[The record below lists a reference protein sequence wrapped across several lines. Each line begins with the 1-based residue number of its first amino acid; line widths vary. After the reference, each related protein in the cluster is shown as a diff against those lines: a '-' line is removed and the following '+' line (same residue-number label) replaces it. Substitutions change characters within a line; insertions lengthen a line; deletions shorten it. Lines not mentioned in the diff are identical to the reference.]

1 MKINSKII
9 LAVPKGR
16 IAKEIISL
24 LASIN
29 LEPEKDFF
37 EDEKN
42 RKLLFNTNTKNFF
55 LTKVRN
61 FDVPTI
67 VAFGGADFG
76 IVGSDVVNEFDYEEI
91 YSPIDLKLGKCS
103 MVLAKN
109 KNKKLDIDLASII
122 KVASKYPVATQNFFE
137 NKGKQV
143 ECIKLNGSIEIA
155 PQLGISDMIVDLVST
170 GKTLKENNLEIVE
183 KINNVSSSLIVN
195 RVSLKTKSDD
205 INKIIDLFE
214 KKIL

>member
-24 LASIN
+24 LSSIN

-91 YSPIDLKLGKCS
+91 YSPIDLKIGKCS
-103 MVLAKN
+103 MVLARN
-109 KNKKLDIDLASII
+109 KNKELDIDSASII

-137 NKGKQV
+137 NKGKQI

-170 GKTLKENNLEIVE
+170 GKTLKENNLEIIE
-183 KINNVSSSLIVN
+183 KIYDVSSSLIVN

-205 INKIIDLFE
+205 VNKIIDLFE

>member
-1 MKINSKII
+1 MKISSKII
-9 LAVPKGR
+9 LAIPKGR

-24 LASIN
+24 LSSLN
-29 LEPEKDFF
+29 LDPEKDFF
-37 EDEKN
+37 EDQEN
-42 RKLLFNTNTKNFF
+42 RKLLFKTKTKNFF

-91 YSPIDLKLGKCS
+91 YSPIDLKIGKCS
-103 MVLAKN
+103 MVLARN
-109 KNKKLDIDLASII
+109 KNKELDIDSASII

-137 NKGKQV
+137 NKGKQI

-170 GKTLKENNLEIVE
+170 GKTLKENNLEIIE
-183 KINNVSSSLIVN
+183 KIYDVSSSLIVN

-205 INKIIDLFE
+205 VNKIIDLFE

>member
-9 LAVPKGR
+9 LAIPKGR
-16 IAKEIISL
+16 ITKEIVSL
-24 LASIN
+24 LSLLN
-29 LEPEKDFF
+29 FEPEKDFF
-37 EDEKN
+37 KEEN
-42 RKLLFNTNTKNFF
+42 RKLLFKTNTKNFF

-67 VAFGGADFG
+67 VAFGGADLG
-76 IVGSDVVNEFDYEEI
+76 IVGSDVVNEFDYDEV

-103 MVLAKN
+103 MVLAKS
-109 KNKKLDIDLASII
+109 KNKKFNYNTCNII
-122 KVASKYPVATQNFFE
+122 KVATKYPTATQNFFA

-155 PQLGISDMIVDLVST
+155 PQLGISEMIVDLVST

-183 KINNVSSSLIVN
+183 KISDVSSNLIVN

-205 INKIIDLFE
+205 INKIMDLFE

>member
-109 KNKKLDIDLASII
+109 KNKKLDIDSASII

-183 KINNVSSSLIVN
+183 KINDVSSSLIVN